1 MPIEILYIVILLALI
16 LIVFVGFKRPIYEAM
31 FIGLVILSV
40 ITGNIANLW
49 KYLITPSTNTLF
61 FAIVEFLAL
70 AYIFSKTN
78 VIDDIVNF
86 IISIVGRFRGGA
98 GYASLISSTF
108 MASLSGTGPG
118 NVVADGVFTI
128 PTMIKSNFP
137 RELAATVEMSAS
149 SLGPILPPSGT
160 ILLAFGVLD
169 ALYPNDYNLSS
180 FWIVVWGIGIW
191 FILQRLILLYILCR
205 KYNVNALDKNDI
217 PNVKESFKKGWKA
230 LIIPIIIFAPFL
242 IDFTLGE
249 TFIASRL
256 GEDGANAFS
265 SSVILF
271 APAIAAIYTFLI
283 AKYDK
288 SKKDIKL
295 RTFFK
300 GASSRIVPVAATIYF
315 AYSLSALF
323 TDINLAQN
331 LGEYINS
338 FNMGSIGLGIFFPIF
353 TMILGMFL
361 PGSSQVA
368 IFGGIIVA
376 SLSEVGLNPLL
387 IAALLPAITGGM
399 EGMTPPLAL
408 ALYPAVGIAGADMKK
423 SMKLALYW
431 VFSHL
436 IVSILII
443 LGILPVPFI

>member
-1 MPIEILYIVILLALI
+1 MPVEILYIVILIALI

-31 FIGLVILSV
+31 FIGLVVLSL
-40 ITGNIANLW
+40 ITGNVENLG
-49 KYLITPSTNTLF
+49 KYLIEPSTNTLF

-70 AYIFSKTN
+70 AYIFSETK
-78 VIDDIVNF
+78 VIEDIVNF
-86 IISIVGRFRGGA
+86 ILSIVGRFKGGA

-149 SLGPILPPSGT
+149 SLGPMVPPSGT

-169 ALYPNDYNLSS
+169 ALYPGEFSLSS
-180 FWIVVWGIGIW
+180 FWMAVWGVGIW
-191 FILQRLILLYILCR
+191 FILQRLVLLYLLCR
-205 KYNVNALDKNDI
+205 KYKVNALDKEDI
-217 PNVKESFKKGWKA
+217 PSVKESFKKGWKT
-230 LIIPIIIFAPFL
+230 LLIPIIILAPFL
-242 IDFTLGE
+242 IDFTIGE
-249 TFIASRL
+249 TFIASRI
-256 GEDGANAFS
+256 GEDGAKAFS
-265 SSVILF
+265 NSVILF
-271 APAIAAIYTFLI
+271 APGIAAIYTFLI
-283 AKYDK
+283 AKNDK
-288 SKKDIKL
+288 TKENIKL
-295 RTFFK
+295 STFFK
-300 GASSRIVPVAATIYF
+300 GSSSRIVPVAATIYF

-323 TDINLAQN
+323 TEINLAQN

-338 FNMGSIGLGIFFPIF
+338 FNMGGIGLGILFPIF
-353 TMILGMFL
+353 TMVLGMFL

-368 IFGGIIVA
+368 IFGAIIVA
-376 SLSEVGLNPLL
+376 SLADVGVNPLL
-387 IAALLPAITGGM
+387 ISAILPAITGGM

-408 ALYPAVGIAGADMKK
+408 ALYPAVGIAEADMKK

-431 VFSHL
+431 VFAHL
-436 IVSILII
+436 IVAILII

>member
-1 MPIEILYIVILLALI
+1 MPIEILYIVVLLALI

-31 FIGLVILSV
+31 FIGLVLLSI
-40 ITGNIANLW
+40 ITGNINNLG
-49 KYLITPSTNTLF
+49 KYLLEPSTNTLF

-70 AYIFSKTN
+70 AYIFSETK
-78 VIDDIVNF
+78 VIEDIVNF
-86 IISIVGRFRGGA
+86 ILSIVGRFRGGA

-149 SLGPILPPSGT
+149 SLGPMIPPSGT

-169 ALYPNDYNLSS
+169 ALYPGEFSLSS
-180 FWIVVWGIGIW
+180 FWIAVWGVGIW
-191 FILQRLILLYILCR
+191 FVLQRLVLLYLLCR
-205 KYNVNALDKNDI
+205 KYKVNALDKEDI
-217 PNVKESFKKGWKA
+217 PSVKESFKKGWKA

-242 IDFTLGE
+242 IDFTLGD
-249 TFIASRL
+249 TFIASRI
-256 GEDGANAFS
+256 GEDGAKAFS
-265 SSVILF
+265 SLVILF
-271 APAIAAIYTFLI
+271 APGIAAIYTFLI
-283 AKYDK
+283 AKNDK
-288 SKKDIKL
+288 TKKDIKL
-295 RTFFK
+295 STFFK
-300 GASSRIVPVAATIYF
+300 GSSSRIVPVAATIYF

-323 TDINLAQN
+323 TEINLAQN

-338 FNMGSIGLGIFFPIF
+338 FNMGGIGLGIFFPIF
-353 TMILGMFL
+353 TMVLGMFL

-376 SLSEVGLNPLL
+376 SLADVGASPLL
-387 IAALLPAITGGM
+387 IAAILPAITGGM

-408 ALYPAVGIAGADMKK
+408 ALYPAVGIAEADMKK

-431 VFSHL
+431 VFAHL
-436 IVSILII
+436 IVAILILI
-443 LGILPVPFI
+443 GILPVPFL

>member
-1 MPIEILYIVILLALI
+1 MPIEILYIVVLLLLI

-31 FIGLVILSV
+31 FIGLVVLSL
-40 ITGNIANLW
+40 ITGNIKNLG
-49 KYLITPSTNTLF
+49 KYLIEPSTNTLF

-70 AYIFSKTN
+70 AYIFSETK
-78 VIDDIVNF
+78 VIEDIVNF
-86 IISIVGRFRGGA
+86 ILSIVGRFRGGA

-149 SLGPILPPSGT
+149 SLGPIIPPSGT

-169 ALYPNDYNLSS
+169 ALYPGEFSLSS
-180 FWIVVWGIGIW
+180 FWIAVWSVGIW
-191 FILQRLILLYILCR
+191 FIAQRLILLYLLCR
-205 KYNVNALDKNDI
+205 KYDVKALDKKDI
-217 PNVKESFKKGWKA
+217 PSVKESFKKGWKA
-230 LIIPIIIFAPFL
+230 LIIPIIILAPFL
-242 IDFTLGE
+242 IDFTIGE
-249 TFIASRL
+249 TFIASRI
-256 GEDGANAFS
+256 GEDGAKAFS
-265 SSVILF
+265 NSVILF
-271 APAIAAIYTFLI
+271 APGIAAIYTFLI
-283 AKYDK
+283 ARYDK
-288 SKKDIKL
+288 SKENIKL
-295 RTFFK
+295 TSFFRN
-300 GASSRIVPVAATIYF
+300 SIPHIVPVAVTIYF

-323 TDINLAQN
+323 SEIDFAQN

-338 FNMGSIGLGIFFPIF
+338 FKMSGIGLGIFFPIF

-387 IAALLPAITGGM
+387 VAAILPAITGGM

-408 ALYPAVGIAGADMKK
+408 ALYPAVGIAEADMKK

-431 VFSHL
+431 VFAHL
-436 IVSILII
+436 IVAILII